1 MDVTHVT
8 QTLSA
13 VAATPEQASVLDV
26 QEGAPL
32 LSLIRRSYNKE
43 GDQEHLRDFLEV
55 VYHPDHFQYKMDLK
69 ID

>member
-1 MDVTHVT
+1 V
-8 QTLSA
+8 
-13 VAATPEQASVLDV
+13 P
-26 QEGAPL
+26 EGAPL

-43 GDQEHLRDFLEV
+43 GEQEHLRDYLEV